1 MNMAGVPVCFTC
13 LKNAPLGCAYMEKPP
28 EQQCFSGGF
37 EACFPP
43 HFIAALTVFV
53 GIGSFSFT
61 ARALFGLKGHV
72 ACLSAPF
79 RSCAAEAKALAPSS
93 PLATPCAP
101 VVQCRELSVSYHER
115 RYPRAVRLEI
125 LRNPLSSSRHRRF
138 SAALSYALRKA
149 VLGKEL
155 SRRSGSYPRTQ
166 RAEPA
171 DHSRRSDSL
180 CTGVS

>member
-13 LKNAPLGCAYMEKPP
+13 LKNAPLGCAYMENPP
-28 EQQCFSGGF
+28 RAAMFFGGV
-37 EACFPP
+37 EACFLP

-53 GIGSFSFT
+53 GMGSFSFT

-115 RYPRAVRLEI
+115 RDPRAVRLEI

-149 VLGKEL
+149 VLGKKL
-155 SRRSGSYPRTQ
+155 PRRSGSHPRTQ

-171 DHSRRSDSL
+171 DCGH
-180 CTGVS
+180 